1 MKKTLLIPLCLA
13 LIILT
18 LCACGPKH
26 KRGTASSASP
36 SPSAEPTPTPIT
48 FHTPSP
54 EPSSAPTPVSAS
66 TPKVTP
72 SSTPALPEDPIES
85 PGTAP
90 SGKPSPSSS
99 PEPTPDPTEEP
110 TPPVVTKNPTSETVP
125 VGGACI
131 FIAKYE
137 NAIYAVWHFV
147 SPDGSRDLA
156 YNDIQNIYT
165 ELKIINGYASTM
177 QLENIPAQLN
187 GWKVYCHF
195 SNDAGSTDTA
205 MATITVQQN

>member
-1 MKKTLLIPLCLA
+1 MVAVTWSFPAFAADAPEADQGAVVNEEPVKEEKPE
-13 LIILT
+13 
-18 LCACGPKH
+18 
-26 KRGTASSASP
+26 
-36 SPSAEPTPTPIT
+36 AEPK
-48 FHTPSP
+48 P
-54 EPSSAPTPVSAS
+54 E
-66 TPKVTP
+66 
-72 SSTPALPEDPIES
+72 
-85 PGTAP
+85 
-90 SGKPSPSSS
+90 
-99 PEPTPDPTEEP
+99 PTEEP